1 MCTTYLYITPIIL
14 VTIIITHVQSK
25 PQNKQAVDS
34 KQLQQSRAINHIQ
47 YVCDSSTIVDRF
59 SYNIHDINPKI
70 VIKYFLESLRN
81 GLQIWY
87 CCLNL
92 IRHLTRLNRD
102 KRQLCSDLDR
112 FRLSTSKIPN

>member
-70 VIKYFLESLRN
+70 VIKYSSV
-81 GLQIWY
+81 QIWTDSDF
-87 CCLNL
+87 
-92 IRHLTRLNRD
+92 RRQKFLTRDSGIQIN
-102 KRQLCSDLDR
+102 
-112 FRLSTSKIPN
+112 